1 MKKMLIIIALVAI
14 AATATAADDRTFG
27 DWVIEGATDIM
38 TGEPDY
44 YMVTE
49 AKASSGT
56 LRDPVLVGRY
66 NDGEFDLIL
75 YWGGYRVDRDAR
87 MITMVLGSDNAQ
99 TARISLS
106 TTREAVF
113 LNDETIGEI
122 LGQDTVAFEMQ
133 SATNRRMV
141 ARWDIKGMVEALA
154 HLTELEQ

>member
-14 AATATAADDRTFG
+14 AATATADDRTFG

-38 TGEPDY
+38 TGEPEY

-49 AKASSGT
+49 AKAASGT

-66 NDGEFDLIL
+66 NDGELDLIL
-75 YWGGYRVDRDAR
+75 HWGGYRVDRDAR
-87 MITMVLGSDNAQ
+87 IITMVLGSDNAQ

-113 LNDETIGEI
+113 LNDETIGDM
-122 LGQDTVAFEMQ
+122 LGQETVAFEMQ

-141 ARWDIKGMVEALA
+141 ARWDINGMVEALA
-154 HLTELEQ
+154 YLTEFEQ